1 MIGSR
6 DIRSWKNEHIVIER
20 DVIEDDDTSN
30 EVIYNQSAVGLLVG
44 IE

>member
-6 DIRSWKNEHIVIER
+6 DIRFWKNEHIVIER
-20 DVIEDDDTSN
+20 DVIEDDDTYN
-30 EVIYNQSAVGLLVG
+30 EIIYNQSAVGLLVG